1 MPVSDRLSHILV
13 GDDEPALR
21 AGMAPLP
28 RKGIRCK
35 KYNLQAAYEG

>member
-21 AGMAPLP
+21 AGMARVL
-28 RKGIRCK
+28 
-35 KYNLQAAYEG
+35 ASEGYQVQKIQPAGRV